1 MSESSTSIQEDYARD
16 KQTKKVLKVQ
26 LFYAVQLQRMRHVNA
41 VDGVIGILGQLI
53 HVGEYGRVIEDA
65 LRDAEEHAFDLQEHS
80 QHESDDPKPCGCHE
94 PQCEGAR
101 WRSPCRET
109 FRRKTTA

>member
-16 KQTKKVLKVQ
+16 EQTKKVLKVK
-26 LFYAVQLQRMRHVNA
+26 LFYSVQLQRMRHVNA

-65 LRDAEEHAFDLQEHS
+65 LRDAEDHAFDLQH
-80 QHESDDPKPCGCHE
+80 CG
-94 PQCEGAR
+94 PWKRGKSLAGGASLTNLQL
-101 WRSPCRET
+101 SPEW
-109 FRRKTTA
+109 